1 MRSLQIDQLNQKML
15 TFDKVRRVKV
25 SDKGWVH
32 TVRTT
37 LGMSLEQ
44 LGKKLSLTRASVG
57 SIEKREA
64 DGSITLNSLR
74 EAASALDMELV
85 YGFVPID
92 GTLQNHIE
100 RKAEQ
105 LASKI
110 VHKTSHSMKLE
121 NQENSQQRLT
131 KALQERK
138 EEIIREMPKALW
150 D

>member
-1 MRSLQIDQLNQKML
+1 MKRLQVDQLSQKML
-15 TFDKVRRVKV
+15 EFNKVRSVKV

-32 TVRTT
+32 TVRKT

-44 LGKKLSLTRASVG
+44 LGKKLSLTKGSVG
-57 SIEKREA
+57 AIEKREA

-74 EAASALDMELV
+74 EAAKALDMELV

-92 GTLQNHIE
+92 GTLENHIE
-100 RKAEQ
+100 RKAER

-110 VHKTSHSMKLE
+110 VHRTSQSMKLE
-121 NQENSQQRLT
+121 DQENSVQRLV
-131 KALQERK
+131 KSIHERK

>member
-1 MRSLQIDQLNQKML
+1 MKKLQIDQLSQKMQA
-15 TFDKVRRVKV
+15 FEKVRRVKV
-25 SDKGWVH
+25 SEKGWVH
-32 TVRTT
+32 TVRKT

-57 SIEKREA
+57 AIERREA

-74 EAASALDMELV
+74 EAAKALDMELI

-92 GTLQNHIE
+92 GTLENHID
-100 RKAEQ
+100 RKAGR

-110 VHKTSHSMKLE
+110 VHRTSQSMQLE
-121 NQENSQQRLT
+121 DQGNSNNRIET
-131 KALQERK
+131 AIKERK
-138 EEIIREMPKALW
+138 EEILREMPKALW

>member
-1 MRSLQIDQLNQKML
+1 MKNLQIDQLSQKMQAFN
-15 TFDKVRRVKV
+15 TVRNVKV

-32 TVRTT
+32 TVRKT

-44 LGKKLSLTRASVG
+44 LGKKLSLTRGSVG
-57 SIEKREA
+57 AIEKREA

-74 EAASALDMELV
+74 EAAKALDMELV

-92 GTLQNHIE
+92 GTLENHIE
-100 RKAEQ
+100 RKAER
-105 LASKI
+105 LASTI
-110 VHKTSHSMKLE
+110 VLRTSHSMKLE
-121 NQENSQQRLT
+121 DQENTAKRIA
-131 KALQERK
+131 KAIQERK

>member
-1 MRSLQIDQLNQKML
+1 MKKLQIDQLSQKML
-15 TFDKVRRVKV
+15 EFNKVRRVKV

-32 TVRTT
+32 TVRNT

-57 SIEKREA
+57 AIEKREA
-64 DGSITLNSLR
+64 DGSITLKSLR
-74 EAASALDMELV
+74 EAALALDMELV

-92 GTLQNHIE
+92 GTLENHIE
-100 RKAEQ
+100 RKAER

-110 VHKTSHSMKLE
+110 VNRTSQSMKLE
-121 NQENSQQRLT
+121 DQGNSAKRLT

>member
-1 MRSLQIDQLNQKML
+1 MRKLLIDQLQQKML
-15 TFDKVRRVKV
+15 AFDKVRNVKV

-37 LGMSLEQ
+37 LGISLEQ
-44 LGKKLSLTRASVG
+44 LGKKLSLTKTSVG
-57 SIEKREA
+57 AIEKREA
-64 DGSITLNSLR
+64 DGSITLKSLR
-74 EAASALDMELV
+74 EVALALDMELV

-92 GTLQNHIE
+92 GSLEKYID
-100 RKAEQ
+100 RKAIQ

-110 VHKTSHSMKLE
+110 VNRTSHSMALE
-121 NQENSQQRLT
+121 DQENPPARII
-131 KALQERK
+131 KAIQERK

>member
-1 MRSLQIDQLNQKML
+1 MRKLQIDQLHQKML
-15 TFDKVRRVKV
+15 AFDKVRRVKV

-32 TVRTT
+32 TVRTA

-44 LGKKLSLTRASVG
+44 LGKKLSLTKASVG
-57 SIEKREA
+57 AIEKREA

-74 EAASALDMELV
+74 DAARALDMELV

-92 GTLQNHIE
+92 GTLQKHIE
-100 RKAEQ
+100 RNAER

-110 VHKTSHSMKLE
+110 VHRTSHSMKLE
-121 NQENSQQRLT
+121 DQENSHARIV
-131 KALQERK
+131 KAIQERK

>member
-1 MRSLQIDQLNQKML
+1 MKNLQIDQLSQKMQA
-15 TFDKVRRVKV
+15 FNAVRNVKV

-32 TVRTT
+32 SVRTT

-57 SIEKREA
+57 AIEKREA

-74 EAASALDMELV
+74 EAARALDMEFV
-85 YGFVPID
+85 YGFVPLD
-92 GTLQNHIE
+92 GTLENHIE
-100 RKAEQ
+100 RKAER
-105 LASKI
+105 LASTI
-110 VHKTSHSMKLE
+110 VHRTSHSMKLE
-121 NQENSQQRLT
+121 DQENTAKRIA
-131 KALQERK
+131 KAIRERK

>member
-1 MRSLQIDQLNQKML
+1 MKQIQIDQLHQKML
-15 TFDKVRRVKV
+15 EFAKIRRIKV
-25 SDKGWVH
+25 SDKGWVN

-44 LGKKLSLTRASVG
+44 LGKKLSLTRQSV
-57 SIEKREA
+57 SAIEKREA

-74 EAASALDMELV
+74 EAAHALDMELV
-85 YGFVPID
+85 YGFVPLD
-92 GTLQNHIE
+92 GSLKNHIE
-100 RKAEQ
+100 RKAER

-110 VHKTSHSMKLE
+110 VHRTSQTMKLE
-121 NQENSQQRLT
+121 DQENSLT
-131 KALQERK
+131 RIQKAIEERK